1 MQKNYIILTLLLLPF
16 LGLAQTTIK
25 GKVIDLATRQWLPG
39 ATVLVEGGSDGA
51 VTDENGNYVLTMS
64 AENKTQISLTA
75 SFNGYQTQTVVV
87 KAGQANANFALTE
100 ESTQIKDV
108 VVSANRRLQTVQ
120 EVPMSISTIS
130 PVELRRN
137 NALEFRDY
145 ASRIT
150 NMSFGTQGGGGA
162 FGDGRVSNQIVIR
175 GVGGQSATSFYI
187 NETPLPET
195 IDPRLIDVARVEV
208 LRGPQGTLYG
218 SGSMGGAVKV
228 ITNQPD
234 ATLVEGTVMMQ
245 GAVVKDGG
253 FDNNIEGTVNLPIV
267 KNKLAL
273 RVAGFRD
280 YQSGVFD
287 KKIVKRLSDITPLG
301 STNTQ
306 TIVNTNTPRQATE
319 LVKDVDNKTKFG
331 FHATLGWNPIQ
342 NLSLSITSMYQSF
355 SGTGYDLADSCACN
369 RVQKR
374 IVGMAEPFTDK
385 WSHNNFT
392 GKYNLGKGI
401 GRIVVS
407 TSYTDR
413 VYDEVEDE
421 SEFVSSIPGFT
432 GGVLSDNGTI
442 WAATQQRGATFKKF
456 VQEARFVS
464 DFDGKFNFSAGV
476 YYADETLNETGQSDK
491 SSDNTPGISR
501 NLQDYFINTVT
512 GGAVTDSGDPFWYK
526 FNNKSSTT
534 EWALFGE
541 AYYNITDKLKATV
554 GLRYFNATRQRDY
567 FAEGFILS
575 TDKKNTFSTNQTL
588 PENGLNPRFIL
599 NYEVSKDI
607 NIYGSASR
615 GFRLGGLNDAIPP
628 GFCTATGD
636 LDSVGNVT
644 NGGYKPPKTYGSDFV
659 WSYELGFKSMLMD
672 RKLMLNTSFF
682 YNDWYNMQF
691 SRILS
696 GCGFRY
702 TGNVGRA
709 FSAGF
714 DIDAKYRIMKGL
726 DWGLG
731 IGYNYT
737 QVSSIEVEVGPAP
750 GDGLLFTPRLTAST
764 SLQYAFA
771 LTDKLAA
778 FIRADVQYAGQRVS
792 RFPEVAADDPS
803 KTRITNPSRI
813 LAPYTFINSRFG
825 VTYKKYEFALYATN
839 LTDTSANFGD
849 VTALGAE
856 LQGRPRY
863 MTNRPMTV
871 GLQAR
876 AFF

>member
-1 MQKNYIILTLLLLPF
+1 MNKFYSIVAILLLPM
-16 LGLAQTTIK
+16 LLMAQSTLR
-25 GKVIDLATRQWLPG
+25 GKVIDLNTRQWLPG
-39 ATVLVEGGSDGA
+39 ATVLIEGTNNGA
-51 VTDENGNYVLTMS
+51 VTDENGNY
-64 AENKTQISLTA
+64 SLDLKDFSGKAFNITA
-75 SFNGYQTQTVVV
+75 TFNGYQPQTVSV
-87 KAGQANANFALTE
+87 KADQATANFALAE
-100 ESTQIKDV
+100 ETTQIKDV

-162 FGDGRVSNQIVIR
+162 FGDGRISNQIVIR
-175 GVGGQSATSFYI
+175 GVGGAQATSFYI

-228 ITNQPD
+228 LTNQPD

-287 KKIVKRLSDITPLG
+287 KQIVKTLNGAPVTV
-301 STNTQ
+301 
-306 TIVNTNTPRQATE
+306 VNTNTERQNVA
-319 LVKDVDNKTKFG
+319 LQKDVDTKTKFG
-331 FHATLGWNPIQ
+331 FHATLGWTPIKD
-342 NLSLSITSMYQSF
+342 LSLSITSMYQKLN
-355 SGTGYDLADSCACN
+355 GTGYDLADSCSCN

-374 IVGMAEPFTDK
+374 VAGIAEPFEDK

-392 GKYNLGKGI
+392 GKYNLGKDVGK
-401 GRIVVS
+401 IVVS
-407 TSYTDR
+407 TSYTNR
-413 VYDEVEDE
+413 AYDEREDE

-432 GGVLSDNGTI
+432 AVALSGEGKV
-442 WAATQQRGATFKKF
+442 WAGIQQRGATYNKF
-456 VQEARFVS
+456 VQEVRYVS
-464 DFDGKFNFSAGV
+464 DFEGKFNFSAGV
-476 YYADETLNETGQSDK
+476 YYADETLFEKGESTK
-491 SSDNTPGISR
+491 SSDNTPGISPT
-501 NLQDYFINTVT
+501 LQDYFLNFVT
-512 GGAVTDSGDPFWYK
+512 GGAVTDSGDKYWYK
-526 FNNKSSTT
+526 FSNKSSTI
-534 EWALFGE
+534 EKAVFGE
-541 AYYNITDKLKATV
+541 AYYSITDKFKATV
-554 GLRYFNATRQRDY
+554 GLRYFDATRYRNY
-567 FAEGFILS
+567 YAEGFILS
-575 TDKKNTFSTNQTL
+575 TDTVNTFETSKDL
-588 PENGLNPRFIL
+588 KENGLNPRFIL
-599 NYEVSKDI
+599 NYEFTKDV
-607 NIYGSASR
+607 NVYGSASR

-636 LDSVGNVT
+636 LDSLGNIA
-644 NGGYKPPKTYGSDFV
+644 NGGYKPPVSYASDYV
-659 WSYELGFKSMLMD
+659 WSYELGMKSMLMD
-672 RKLMLNTSFF
+672 RKLMVNAAVF

-714 DIDAKYRIMKGL
+714 DLDVKYRIVKGL
-726 DWGLG
+726 DWTVGL
-731 IGYNYT
+731 GYNYT
-737 QVSSIEVEVGPAP
+737 QVKSVEVEVGPLP
-750 GDGLLFTPRLTAST
+750 GDGLLFTPRVTAST
-764 SLQYAFA
+764 ALQYSFK
-771 LTDKLAA
+771 LTDKMNA
-778 FIRADVQYAGQRVS
+778 FVRADVQYASQRTS
-792 RFPEVAADDPS
+792 RFPEYVANDPTL
-803 KTRITNPSRI
+803 TRVTNAART
-813 LAPYTFINSRFG
+813 LAPYTFVNSRFG
-825 VTYKKYEFALYATN
+825 VTYQKYEFALYVTN
-839 LTDTSANFGD
+839 ITDTSANFGD

-856 LQGRPRY
+856 LPGRPRY